1 MTQYPRRVR
10 STSPFEVK
18 PVLLYGKYERTEK
31 TSWRPWGGI
40 QSEADAEREAEHIKA
55 ELKRLEKL
63 ASFPLHAQ
71 SLSKCGSTEETKNL
85 RVDADVI
92 LVYAAGAEEPATRE
106 PLELLL
112 SFEKPLLFFLR
123 KASGPVYLWYEILH
137 PRFLRKEISDKIVQP
152 VSVDDVVVDDYEELL
167 WRLRALAG
175 LKATRGS
182 KVVSIGTPGGW
193 GIGEEAVQ
201 NARDHWG
208 LRVEVV
214 TYHDLQKRIEKAKA
228 DKLALET
235 AQREA
240 EQYLSAKNVKLTT
253 PKTFVINAFLLKAVL
268 KQYLEKFDTT
278 ILTIGQC
285 MSTIIPI
292 SETTACLPISLFN
305 DSGYTAFCESDF
317 VAIPAG
323 ILLQRISGKPVFLV
337 DPTFP
342 HKGIVTVAHCTAPR
356 RMNGETLEPAEIT
369 THFESDYGAAPR
381 VTMRKGQVVTVVD
394 PAFSGREWMGFR
406 GRIQGNPR
414 LAICRSQIDLRIEG
428 DWNRLLHEMKGFHW
442 LLVYGDYLRE
452 VGYAA
457 AKAGLK
463 WTNLSQQSPPVPTT
477 G

>member
-1 MTQYPRRVR
+1 M
-10 STSPFEVK
+10 SSFEVK
-18 PVLLYGKYERTEK
+18 PILLYGEYRRMEK
-31 TSWRPWGGI
+31 ISWRPWGGI
-40 QSEADAEREAEHIKA
+40 QSEADADREAERIKK
-55 ELKRLEKL
+55 ELDKLEKR
-63 ASFPLHAQ
+63 ASFPLHVQ
-71 SLSKCGSTEETKNL
+71 SLSKCGSVEDTRNL
-85 RVDADVI
+85 VVDADAI
-92 LVYAAGAEEPATRE
+92 LVYPAGAEEPATKE

-112 SFEKPLLFFLR
+112 RFGKPLLFFLR

-137 PRFLRKEISDKIVQP
+137 PRFLRKDVSDEIVQP
-152 VSVDDVVVDDYEELL
+152 VSVDDVVVDDYDELL

-175 LKATRGS
+175 LKSTKGS

-208 LRVEVV
+208 LQVEVV
-214 TYHDLQKRIEKAKA
+214 TYQDLQKRIEKTKA
-228 DKLALET
+228 SKAALE
-235 AQREA
+235 AAEIEA
-240 EQYLSAKNVKLTT
+240 ERYLSDKNVKLTT
-253 PKTFVINAFLLKAVL
+253 QKTFVINAFLLKAIL
-268 KQYLEKFDTT
+268 KEYLEEFDGT

-323 ILLQRISGKPVFLV
+323 ILLQRISRRPVFLV

-342 HKGIVTVAHCTAPR
+342 HKGVVTVAHCTAPR
-356 RMNGETLEPAEIT
+356 RMDGATLEPTVIM

-381 VTMRKGQVVTVVD
+381 VMMRKGQVVTVID
-394 PAFSGREWMGFR
+394 PAFNGKEWIGFR
-406 GRIQGNPR
+406 GRILGNPT
-414 LAICRSQIDLRIEG
+414 LAICRSQVDLRIEG
-428 DWNRLLHEMKGFHW
+428 DWKRLLQEMKGFHW
-442 LLVYGDYLRE
+442 LLAYGDYLTE

-457 AKAGLK
+457 KKTGIK
-463 WTNLSQQSPPVPTT
+463 WTNLSQEPPLLPKT